1 MKSVMLA
8 LAAATATV
16 AAAQTVD
23 LFIGTQGV
31 GNVTP
36 AATWPFGLVQA
47 GPDTSAESGVFRP
60 DKAHC
65 GGYHFSDKWLWRF
78 SQTHISG
85 TGVNSLGDFGILPIS
100 GNFDAKEKPVILLK
114 QSERAEP
121 GLRIGARTLIAP
133 DCKFYTP
140 NHPMDYLERRE
151 PYERSLGITVG
162 EDCWIGGGSVI
173 CPGVTIGNRV
183 VVAAGSV
190 VVDDVPD
197 DVLVAG
203 NPAVVKRRLRI

>member
-1 MKSVMLA
+1 MEYTKGYVYELMDRGGPTDNREPYFREAVEEMMRARVLCA
-8 LAAATATV
+8 KANACMPDDPAYVGYLEE
-16 AAAQTVD
+16 
-23 LFIGTQGV
+23 LFGRKLDDVRIL
-31 GNVTP
+31 TP
-36 AATWPFGLVQA
+36 FI
-47 GPDTSAESGVFRP
+47 
-60 DKAHC
+60 C
-65 GGYHFSDKWLWRF
+65 
-78 SQTHISG
+78 
-85 TGVNSLGDFGILPIS
+85 DFGTEIFL
-100 GNFDAKEKPVILLK
+100 
-114 QSERAEP
+114 AEDVFINYNCTFLD
-121 GLRIGARTLIAP
+121 GGGIRIGARTLIAP

-140 NHPMDYLERRE
+140 NHPMDYLERRK

-203 NPAVVKRRLRI
+203 NPAVVKRRTARVDKNGKGE

>member
-1 MKSVMLA
+1 MRIRRRSLSRRSSA
-8 LAAATATV
+8 
-16 AAAQTVD
+16 
-23 LFIGTQGV
+23 
-31 GNVTP
+31 
-36 AATWPFGLVQA
+36 
-47 GPDTSAESGVFRP
+47 TSALRYSLPRTSFL
-60 DKAHC
+60 D
-65 GGYHFSDKWLWRF
+65 GG
-78 SQTHISG
+78 
-85 TGVNSLGDFGILPIS
+85 GI
-100 GNFDAKEKPVILLK
+100 
-114 QSERAEP
+114 
-121 GLRIGARTLIAP
+121 RIGARTLIAP

-151 PYERSLGITVG
+151 PYEWSLGITVG

-203 NPAVVKRRLRI
+203 NPAVVKRKLRTG